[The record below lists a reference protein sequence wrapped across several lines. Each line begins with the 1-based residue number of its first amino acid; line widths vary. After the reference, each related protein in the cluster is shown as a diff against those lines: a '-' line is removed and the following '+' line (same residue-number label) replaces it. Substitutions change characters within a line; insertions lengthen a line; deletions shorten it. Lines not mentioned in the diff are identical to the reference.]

1 MNGVLKTQAQ
11 YYNDP
16 VTYTGE
22 GGTETNKAVIED
34 IYDLCAWHYVM
45 SMQPDIYAVT
55 QHKQYAVMVNDVNFN
70 NHDTMSFG
78 ITDDTLLD
86 MNFGG
91 NGGELDGAGHSIF
104 NMVIDANT
112 PKASSNGIVSRGT
125 IRNVNFKNI
134 VLLDSSR
141 TKGYPIFKGLTMR
154 FCNIS
159 AYISAKI
166 FTVLISNTI
175 DASDCTFNIGGA
187 VADYRLIGGDTSSY
201 NLQANRCLFNF
212 SNLVVNH
219 GTGNILLNTGRT
231 STFSS
236 CAFTGLIYQ
245 KNVSTS
251 TVFSSAVHN
260 NCYFAIMTGI
270 TEYTNLFSYPTYFS
284 GMTMVDIDLL
294 TGTYADGTNYMCVH
308 TVNLKNKDFL
318 QQNGFITL

>member
-22 GGTETNKAVIED
+22 GGTATNKAVIED

-45 SMQPDIYAVT
+45 SMQPDVYAVT

-70 NHDTMSFG
+70 DHETMKFG

-104 NMVIDANT
+104 NMVVNSST
-112 PKASSNGIVSRGT
+112 PTTSTNGIVSRGT
-125 IRNVNFKNI
+125 VRNVNFKNV
-134 VLLDSSR
+134 VLLDNR
-141 TKGYPIFKGLTMR
+141 NKNYPIFKGLTMSL
-154 FCNIS
+154 CNVS
-159 AYISAKI
+159 AYISVDR
-166 FTVLISNTI
+166 FTNLMNSTMTI
-175 DASDCTFNIGGA
+175 TDCTFNVSG
-187 VADYRLIGGDTSSY
+187 VVSDYRLIGGDISSY
-201 NLQANRCLFNF
+201 NMQANRCRFNF
-212 SNLVVNH
+212 SNLIVTNTT
-219 GTGNILLNTGRT
+219 TGNILLNTGRT
-231 STFSS
+231 SIFSS

-251 TVFSSAVHN
+251 TFLSSATHN
-260 NCYFAIMTGI
+260 NCYFALMTGI

-284 GMTMVDIDLL
+284 GMTMIDIDLL
-294 TGTYADGTNYMCVH
+294 TGTYADGGHYMCVH
-308 TVNLKNKDFL
+308 TANLKNKEFL